1 MRKLSRRDFLK
12 LSGVAGTTLIGG
24 YALSQMPGVIQ
35 GNNATVVRPATSNF
49 NPDVDIRL
57 RAQAETVPLLSGQPT
72 DVWRYTGDVISGDA
86 SHLVANPDSYLGPT
100 IRVRTGQKVRIRFQN
115 ELPEASNVHWHGL
128 YVPDYADG
136 HPRFVAQSG
145 EEYVYEFEVINR
157 AGTYWYHP
165 HPHAR
170 TGAQVNAGL
179 AGLFIVE
186 DDIEQELALPSGE
199 YDVPLVIQ
207 DRRFDDTNQLMYVN
221 NMHDRMMGF
230 WGDTVLVNGQVNP
243 AMPVSNRSYRLRLLN
258 GSNSRIYI
266 LAWDDQRPVHVIGTD
281 GGLLERTVSKPYITL
296 GPAERAELW
305 VEFSYFAGSQRQL
318 VDLGT
323 GRAIPIASFD
333 VDNSGGIVST
343 PPSSLRDQT
352 MLDPLDAVNSDNP
365 RIFEFM
371 MSQRPTINQ
380 QSFQMDIV
388 GQDEIVQLGDTEIWE
403 FRNLPQGGMMPMPH
417 PIHMHG
423 HQFQVIS
430 RSIDPMFEQQWSSI
444 TAGYLDYGWKD
455 TVLLL
460 PGETVRVIVKFD
472 TYPGLFVYHCHTL
485 EHEDLG
491 MMRNY
496 EVRA

>member
-1 MRKLSRRDFLK
+1 MKLSRREFLK
-12 LSGVAGTTLIGG
+12 IGGLTGTTLIGG
-24 YALSQMPGVIQ
+24 YVFSQMPEFLNDNV
-35 GNNATVVRPATSNF
+35 ATVVRPATTNF
-49 NPDVDIRL
+49 DPDIDIRL
-57 RAQAETVPLLSGQPT
+57 RAHSDTVPILNRQST
-72 DVWRYTGDVISGDA
+72 DVWRYTGAVISGDT
-86 SHLVANPDSYLGPT
+86 SHLEMNSDSYLGPT

-145 EEYVYEFEVINR
+145 EEYVYEFEVINQ

-165 HPHAR
+165 HPHER

-199 YDVPLVIQ
+199 YDLPLVIQ
-207 DRRFDDTNQLMYVN
+207 DRRFDDTNQLMYVT

-230 WGDTVLVNGQVNP
+230 RGDTVLVNGQSNP
-243 AMPVSNRSYRLRLLN
+243 TMSVANRSYRLRLLN

-266 LAWDDQRPVHVIGTD
+266 LAWDDETPVYVIGTD

-305 VEFSYFAGSQRQL
+305 VDFSNSAGSQRQL

-323 GRAIPIASFD
+323 GRAVPIAVFD
-333 VDNSGGIVST
+333 VDDSENLVST
-343 PPSSLRDQT
+343 PPSSLREQT
-352 MLDPLDAVNSDNP
+352 LLDPLNAVNSNNP
-365 RIFEFM
+365 RVFEFM
-371 MSQRPTINQ
+371 MGQGPTINQ

-388 GQDEIVQLGDTEIWE
+388 GQNEVVQLGDTEIWE
-403 FRNLPQGGMMPMPH
+403 FQNFPQGGMMPMPH

-430 RSIDPMFEQQWSSI
+430 RSIDPMFEQQWASI

-472 TYPGLFVYHCHTL
+472 TYSGLFVYHCHTL

-496 EVRA
+496 EVRV